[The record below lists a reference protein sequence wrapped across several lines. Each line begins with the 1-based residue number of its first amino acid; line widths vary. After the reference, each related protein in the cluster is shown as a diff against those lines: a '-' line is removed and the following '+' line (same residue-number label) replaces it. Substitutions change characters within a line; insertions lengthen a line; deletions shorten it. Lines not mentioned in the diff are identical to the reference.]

1 MDLTAVMSA
10 LEDSGYDLE
19 IQPSIG
25 NIYRPDF
32 LLVSPDKQRVLVVEV
47 KDNVFTSDVASID
60 ALVDSIE
67 SWWEGSGVKP
77 VAEGMIIYSS
87 HAPGSVQEMAVEQGI
102 RIARGV
108 KETREQLSVWW
119 KHY

>member
-1 MDLTAVMSA
+1 
-10 LEDSGYDLE
+10 
-19 IQPSIG
+19 
-25 NIYRPDF
+25 
-32 LLVSPDKQRVLVVEV
+32 LVSPDKQRVLVVEV
-47 KDNVFTSDVASID
+47 KDNVFTSDVVSID

-67 SWWEGSGVKP
+67 SWWEGNDVEP

-87 HAPGSVQEMAVEQGI
+87 HAPGSVQEIAAEQGM

-108 KETREQLSVWW
+108 TKAREQLSVWW

>member
-1 MDLTAVMSA
+1 MVSA

-25 NIYRPDF
+25 NINKPDF

-47 KDNVFTSDVASID
+47 KDNVFTSDAASID

-67 SWWEGSGVKP
+67 SWWEGSGMKP

-87 HAPGSVQEMAVEQGI
+87 HAPRSVQETAAEQGI

-108 KETREQLSVWW
+108 KEAREQLSVWW

>member
-1 MDLTAVMSA
+1 M
-10 LEDSGYDLE
+10 
-19 IQPSIG
+19 
-25 NIYRPDF
+25 
-32 LLVSPDKQRVLVVEV
+32 EV
-47 KDNVFTSDVASID
+47 KDNVFTSDVVSID

-67 SWWEGSGVKP
+67 SWWEGNDAEP

-87 HAPGSVQEMAVEQGI
+87 HAPGSVQEIGAEQGM

-108 KETREQLSVWW
+108 KEVREQLSVWW